1 MNESALRQ
9 GHQEKIGLFA
19 LGLGILGQYLFV
31 GHAPG
36 VSVVLFV
43 IGFYAI
49 YFYAVGGRDAA
60 TQTQP
65 LARLSEPG
73 SLLLVPVILLALTY
87 VLYANP
93 LFQALNVLVLP
104 VLIGTQLIL
113 FTHKDIQDWEKPA
126 FIGILLRHL
135 VALPVR
141 GIKVP
146 FGLLAARLRRG
157 KPTRGHE
164 SGKKAH
170 KVLLGLVMAAP
181 VLVIVIS
188 LLASADPIFLSWI
201 NHFPQW
207 MEGIS
212 MGEGVFRTVFAIGI
226 SLYVFGLL
234 WGLLWE
240 KSLERHL
247 PVANTTPQ
255 IKDKARVEQ
264 PFPAGYPAWPG
275 EPLRIDPLTANTF
288 LLSINV
294 VYVLFAAIQFSY
306 LFGAAQGFLP
316 EGTVYADYARRGFA
330 ELLLVAVINL
340 GLLLIGLFLVRKQA
354 GRLDTVRK
362 SSLSLLMGCTIV
374 MLISAYSRLSLY
386 EDAYG
391 YTVSRLLAHG
401 FMLVIGVWLLIAL
414 LRIWRESFS
423 LGKVYIVTALA
434 AYVILNYANLEA
446 RIAVNNS
453 TRYEQSG
460 NIDIAYL
467 SDLSADAYPALNR
480 LLIRYPK
487 LEGLADAVANI
498 REESRRMDGWPSWNI
513 SRKRVS

>member
-19 LGLGILGQYLFV
+19 LGLGVIGQYLFV

-49 YFYAVGGRDAA
+49 YFYALGGRDAA
-60 TQTQP
+60 VRP

-73 SLLLVPVILLALTY
+73 SLLLLPVVLLALTY

-93 LFQALNVLVLP
+93 LFHALNVLVLP
-104 VLIGTQLIL
+104 LLMGAQLIL
-113 FTHKDIQDWEKPA
+113 FTRKDIQDWEKPA

-157 KPTRGHE
+157 KPAREHDG
-164 SGKKAH
+164 GKKVH
-170 KVLLGLVMAAP
+170 KVLLGLVLAAP

-201 NHFPQW
+201 NHFPRW

-212 MGEGVFRTVFAIGI
+212 IGEGVFRTVFAIGI

-234 WGLLWE
+234 WGLLGE

-247 PVANTTPQ
+247 PAADSPSQSREEVLT
-255 IKDKARVEQ
+255 EQ
-264 PFPAGYPAWPG
+264 PLPAGSPAWPG
-275 EPLRIDPLTANTF
+275 EPLRIDPLTAITF
-288 LLSINV
+288 LLSINL

-330 ELLLVAVINL
+330 ELLLVALINL
-340 GLLLIGLFLVRKQA
+340 SLLLIGLFLVRKQA
-354 GRLDTVRK
+354 GRMDTVRK

-391 YTVSRLLAHG
+391 YTVSRLLAHS

-434 AYVILNYANLEA
+434 AYVVLNYVNLEA
-446 RIAVNNS
+446 RIAVNNI

-460 NIDIAYL
+460 KIDIAYL
-467 SDLSADAYPALNR
+467 SGLSADAYPALNR
-480 LLIRYPK
+480 LLIRYP
-487 LEGLADAVANI
+487 LMEGLVEAVADI
-498 REESRRMDGWPSWNI
+498 RQESRRMDGWPSWNI
-513 SRKRVS
+513 SRQRAS